1 MMCWFTT
8 WYFTTKTQIIQS
20 QRKSRAVLAFVL
32 QQHSK
37 PALLLALY
45 EITILVTYTQLC
57 SLMQALL
64 YCILIYNV
72 KSSAGFIF
80 TSATSK
86 SQHCSWHCTRIQY
99 LYRTTLVQ
107 LQQLPGVQP
116 DLHIV
121 VYERHQAGQRECGYE
136 HGGIPILNH
145 RFYHQQTSSK
155 RILK

>member
-1 MMCWFTT
+1 MT
-8 WYFTTKTQIIQS
+8 IIQS
-20 QRKSRAVLAFVL
+20 QRKSRAVLAFVF

-57 SLMQALL
+57 SLMRALL

-72 KSSAGFIF
+72 KSRAGFFF

-99 LYRTTLVQ
+99 LYVTTPNNKILLLRDNKMLMLYDAVIMN
-107 LQQLPGVQP
+107 
-116 DLHIV
+116 LH
-121 VYERHQAGQRECGYE
+121 H
-136 HGGIPILNH
+136 
-145 RFYHQQTSSK
+145 
-155 RILK
+155 LKETKDKL